1 MDNIVSMEFMLYGG
15 TNDTA
20 MECSDLLWAAKGAAA
35 SCGIVLSM
43 TAKTFK
49 PVNNRYNRFI
59 HVNHR
64 YTITSLRLF
73 IALLLSVTSV

>member
-1 MDNIVSMEFMLYGG
+1 MDNSVSMEFMLYGG

-20 MECSDLLWAAKGAAA
+20 TEYSDLLWAAKGAAG

-43 TAKTFK
+43 TAMTFK

-59 HVNHR
+59 CVNNR
-64 YTITSLRLF
+64 YI
-73 IALLLSVTSV
+73 II